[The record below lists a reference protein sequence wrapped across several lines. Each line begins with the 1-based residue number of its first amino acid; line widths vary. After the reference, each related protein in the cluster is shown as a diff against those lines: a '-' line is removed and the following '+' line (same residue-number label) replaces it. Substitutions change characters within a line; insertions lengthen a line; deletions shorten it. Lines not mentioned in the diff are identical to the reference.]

1 MKSNFYQKLNLA
13 KNEKEKNLLDSISK
27 VLDNSI
33 KNYVD
38 DKLEDE
44 TYQKLSFVNNKR
56 GSNLSIHLNSEE
68 FREIMLNNPEDI
80 DNNDIN
86 EPNQARRLRTS
97 SRLRRL
103 RNMINNLE
111 EQSENL
117 NQIIENGFEVV
128 G

>member
-13 KNEKEKNLLDSISK
+13 KNEKEKNLLDAISK

-44 TYQKLSFVNNKR
+44 TYQKSSLVNNKR

>member
-1 MKSNFYQKLNLA
+1 MKPNFYQKLNLTDDE
-13 KNEKEKNLLDSISK
+13 NEKKLLDNISK

-33 KNYVD
+33 KNYID
-38 DKLEDE
+38 NKFEEE
-44 TYQKLSFVNNKR
+44 TIQKQPSINNKR
-56 GSNLSIHLNSEE
+56 GSNLSIYLNSDE
-68 FREIMLNNPEDI
+68 FREIMFNNPEDI
-80 DNNDIN
+80 DNNDFN
-86 EPNQARRLRTS
+86 ELNQARRLRTS
-97 SRLRRL
+97 SRLSRL

>member
-1 MKSNFYQKLNLA
+1 MKANFYQKLNLTNDE
-13 KNEKEKNLLDSISK
+13 NEKKLLDKISN

-44 TYQKLSFVNNKR
+44 INQKLSLINNKR
-56 GSNLSIHLNSEE
+56 GSSLSIHLNSEE

>member
-1 MKSNFYQKLNLA
+1 MKPNFYQKLNLTNDE
-13 KNEKEKNLLDSISK
+13 NEKKLLDNISK

-33 KNYVD
+33 KNYID
-38 DKLEDE
+38 NKFEEE
-44 TYQKLSFVNNKR
+44 TIQKLPSINDKR
-56 GSNLSIHLNSEE
+56 GSNLSIYLNSDE
-68 FREIMLNNPEDI
+68 FREIMFNNPEDI
-80 DNNDIN
+80 YNNDFN
-86 EPNQARRLRTS
+86 ELNQARRLRTS
-97 SRLRRL
+97 SRLSRL

>member
-1 MKSNFYQKLNLA
+1 MKANFYQKLNLTNDE
-13 KNEKEKNLLDSISK
+13 NEKKLLDKISN

-44 TYQKLSFVNNKR
+44 TYQKSSLINNKR